1 MFSKASNHS
10 SPDLGDG
17 GAVGLGFSLRLALFF
32 TAFFAAGVF
41 ALFALAYFLIKDA
54 VHDQELE
61 TVRYRVDEYR
71 AWFAEGGLGALE
83 ARFAAQSNQIP
94 EVMFLRIVAG
104 NGDVNY
110 FSNPRGTSMLQL
122 SDLRRLPTRPIEGNF
137 RFGEKEPHTWSVVSE
152 QLGAGLVIQAGKSS
166 EAGEIV
172 LRHFRRIIGTATVPV
187 LLLGLVGSVFVGFRA
202 MAPIRRLIFTIQEIL
217 RTGDLRQRV
226 EPKRGSN
233 ELNALVELFNR
244 LLAKNQRLID
254 AMHHSLDS
262 VGHDLRTPMTR
273 LRATVEQALT
283 RDDGTAE
290 DREALI
296 DCLEES
302 DEVLQMLDH
311 LMELSE
317 AASGTM
323 RLDLGK
329 VWIAELFK
337 TIADL
342 YEFVA
347 EERGVVLSF
356 DAPEEIVITGDRRRL
371 QRLMANLVDNAL
383 KYSPE
388 NSKITI
394 TARELADLDEVYLV
408 VRDEGAGIPASEQGR
423 IWDRLYRGDQSRSR
437 RGLGLGLSFV
447 KAIAEAHGG
456 RAEVESVPG
465 RGSEFRIW
473 LKKQPE

>member
-1 MFSKASNHS
+1 MFLKKRRTK

-17 GAVGLGFSLRLALFF
+17 GAIGLGFSLRLALFF
-32 TAFFAAGVF
+32 TAFFAMGVF
-41 ALFALAYFLIKDA
+41 ALFVLAYFLIKDA
-54 VHDQELE
+54 VHAQELE

-71 AWFAEGGLGALE
+71 AWFAEGGMGALN
-83 ARFAAQSNQIP
+83 ARFTAQSNQIP
-94 EVMFLRIVAG
+94 EVMFLRVVAA
-104 NGDVNY
+104 NGDANF
-110 FSNPRGTSMLQL
+110 FSNPRGTSMLEP
-122 SDLRRLPTRPIEGNF
+122 SDLRLLPPEPVEGNF
-137 RFGEKEPHTWSVVSE
+137 SFGEKEPHLWSVVS
-152 QLGAGLVIQAGKSS
+152 QPLGPGLLIQAGKSS

-172 LRHFRRIIGTATVPV
+172 LQHFRRIIGTAAVPV

-262 VGHDLRTPMTR
+262 VAHDLRTPMTR
-273 LRATVEQALT
+273 LRGTVEQALA
-283 RDDGTAE
+283 RDNGSPE
-290 DREALI
+290 DRESLI

-302 DEVLQMLDH
+302 EEVLQMLDH

-317 AASGTM
+317 ADSGTM
-323 RLDLGK
+323 RLELGE
-329 VWIAELFK
+329 VWIAELFQ

-347 EERGVVLSF
+347 EERNVALSF
-356 DAPEEIVITGDRRRL
+356 DAPEGMVISGDRRRL
-371 QRLMANLVDNAL
+371 QRLMANLVDNAI

-388 NSKITI
+388 QSKVSV
-394 TARELADLDEVYLV
+394 TAQERPDQNEICLA
-408 VRDEGAGIPASEQGR
+408 VRDEGAGIPASEQAR
-423 IWDRLYRGDQSRSR
+423 IWDRLYRGDQSRSK

-456 RAEVESVPG
+456 RAEVVSAPG
-465 RGSEFRIW
+465 KGSEFRIW
-473 LKKQPE
+473 LKKQ